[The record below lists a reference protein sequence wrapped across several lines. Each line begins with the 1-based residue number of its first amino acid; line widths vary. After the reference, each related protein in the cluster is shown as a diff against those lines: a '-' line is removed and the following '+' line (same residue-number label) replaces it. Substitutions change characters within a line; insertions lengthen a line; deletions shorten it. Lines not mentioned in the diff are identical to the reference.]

1 MQKDLFGAATITPI
15 PTQFES
21 KPDFLQR
28 YRINLRLDQVIIG
41 ALLCLVAYVFVFSF
55 GVESGKRYA
64 MAEIK
69 AERAMRER
77 MARELGEKIFANQQ
91 AAIQDMTKEAAA
103 PLATAGISTADSKE
117 SSGAKSAVEKVKDST
132 AASETVAE
140 KEQNASPKG
149 KFAIQTVTFTT
160 KSGAE
165 AYLKKII
172 AKGYEGTIVTQGK
185 YRQVRV
191 IGFETRAKATEV
203 LGKLKTLGLAPKDAY
218 IRAV

>member
-28 YRINLRLDQVIIG
+28 YRINLRLDQAIIG
-41 ALLCLVAYVFVFSF
+41 VLLCLVAYVFVFSF

-91 AAIQDMTKEAAA
+91 AAAQESAKEQAPMQAVSGATDSSMPPAGTSLASKAIEPPSALTAKISTESASAA
-103 PLATAGISTADSKE
+103 P
-117 SSGAKSAVEKVKDST
+117 AKA
-132 AASETVAE
+132 
-140 KEQNASPKG
+140 
-149 KFAIQTVTFTT
+149 KFAIQTVTFTSQ
-160 KSGAE
+160 KGADG
-165 AYLKKII
+165 YLKKILNN
-172 AKGYEGTIVTQGK
+172 GFQGTVVTQGK
-185 YRQVRV
+185 FHQVRV
-191 IGFETRAKATEV
+191 VGFETKAEANEA
-203 LGKLKTLGLAPKDAY
+203 LNKLKSKGLAPKDAF
-218 IRAV
+218 IKSV